1 MNTKI
6 SMMTP
11 GTYPMRDYVPLAQQI
26 ENYGF
31 DELHVADDL
40 IMKPAWPILTL
51 IGQHT
56 NRITLGPAIVTP
68 MIAHPVYHAANLVA
82 LDELTGGRAIC
93 GVGRGGLNTMIGLKK
108 PKSTINMLRE
118 TVQLMRK
125 VIARDTSPFIGEYF
139 QARPEL
145 LFHNKPVRDDI
156 PIFIGSWGPKV
167 SQLGGEVAI
176 GTKAD
181 CVADPAYLGK
191 LRDNVRIGA
200 ERAGRNPDEMEMI
213 VGPLCS
219 ISTDRAAATRNMKE
233 LLAIYLPFL
242 SPTKEEVGIDEEA
255 IKKANAA
262 YLAGDH
268 EKAASF
274 VPDQAVKSFSLTGTP
289 EDVIPQIEALIE
301 AGATNVA
308 FGPPHGPDAME
319 AIKLLGDKVLP
330 NIQR

>member
-1 MNTKI
+1 MSIKI

-11 GTYPMRDYVPLAQQI
+11 GTYPIQDYVGLAQEI

-31 DELHVADDL
+31 DELHIADDL
-40 IMKPAWPILTL
+40 IMRPAWPILTL

-56 NRITLGPAIVTP
+56 KHIKLGPAIVSP
-68 MIAHPVYHAANLVA
+68 MMAHPVYHAANLVA

-93 GVGRGGLNTMIGLKK
+93 GVGRGGLNPMVGLKK

-118 TVQLMRK
+118 AVQLMRK
-125 VIARDTSPFIGEYF
+125 VIAQDTSPFDGEYF
-139 QARPEL
+139 HATPEL
-145 LFHNKPVRDDI
+145 VFHHKPVRDDI
-156 PIFIGSWGPKV
+156 PIFIGTWGPKV

-181 CVADPAYLGK
+181 CVADPGYVTK

-200 ERAGRNPDEMEMI
+200 ERVGRNPDNIEMI

-219 ISTDRAAATRNMKE
+219 ISEDREAAIRTMKE

-274 VPDQAVKSFSLTGTP
+274 VPDEAVKSFSLTGTP
-289 EDVIPQIEALIE
+289 EDVIPQVEALID
-301 AGATNVA
+301 AGATNIA
-308 FGPPHGPDAME
+308 FGPPHGPNAME
-319 AIKLLGDKVLP
+319 AIRLLGEKVLP

>member
-1 MNTKI
+1 
-6 SMMTP
+6 MMTP
-11 GTYPMRDYVPLAQQI
+11 GTYPMQDYIPLAQQI

-51 IGQHT
+51 MGQHT
-56 NRITLGPAIVTP
+56 KRITLGPAIVTP
-68 MIAHPVYHAANLVA
+68 MLAHPVYHAANLVA

-93 GVGRGGLNTMIGLKK
+93 GVGRGGLNPMLGLKK

-118 TVQLMRK
+118 AVQLMRK
-125 VIARDTSPFIGEYF
+125 VIARDTSPFDGEYF

-145 LFHNKPVRDDI
+145 MFHDQSFRDEI
-156 PIFIGSWGPKV
+156 PIFIGSWGPIV
-167 SQLGGEVAI
+167 SQLGGEVGI

-181 CVADPAYLGK
+181 CVADPAYVTK

-200 ERAGRNPDEMEMI
+200 ERAGKNPDDVEMI

-219 ISTDRAAATRNMKE
+219 ISTDRDAATKTMKE

-255 IKKANAA
+255 IKKANEA

-268 EKAASF
+268 EKAVSF

-289 EDVIPQIEALIE
+289 DDIIPQVEALIE
-301 AGATNVA
+301 AGATNVV

-319 AIKLLGDKVLP
+319 AIKLIGEKILP